1 MSGKKVK
8 PIVDSDTSGK
18 RTREMA
24 DSVTN
29 IEMLEPIYCD
39 DFGSYCEP
47 GQVRGKG
54 CGKRQKSGKEKAIGS
69 AKESK
74 RQLCTGCGQ
83 RGVGHDVRTCPKVVG
98 VSLSQP

>member
-1 MSGKKVK
+1 MSGKKTK
-8 PIVDSDTSGK
+8 PNVDNGK
-18 RTREMA
+18 RIREIV

-29 IEMLEPIYCD
+29 VEMSEPIDCD
-39 DFGSYCEP
+39 DVGIYCEP
-47 GQVRGKG
+47 GQVRAKG
-54 CGKRQKSGKEKAIGS
+54 CGKRQKSGKEKAIDS

-74 RQLCTGCGQ
+74 GRLCKGCGQ

>member
-1 MSGKKVK
+1 MSGKKTK
-8 PIVDSDTSGK
+8 PNVDSGK
-18 RTREMA
+18 RTREMV

-29 IEMLEPIYCD
+29 VAMSEPIDCD
-39 DFGSYCEP
+39 HVGIYHEP
-47 GQVRGKG
+47 GQVRGKR

-74 RQLCTGCGQ
+74 GRLCKGCGQ
-83 RGVGHDVRTCPKVVG
+83 RGVGHDVRTCPKLAG